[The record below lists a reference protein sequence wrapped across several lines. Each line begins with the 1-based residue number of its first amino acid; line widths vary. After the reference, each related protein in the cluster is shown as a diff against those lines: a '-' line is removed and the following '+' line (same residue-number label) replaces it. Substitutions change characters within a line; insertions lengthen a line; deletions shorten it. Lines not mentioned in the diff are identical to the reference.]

1 MKKQQPILLKFRVFL
16 FQVSDYLFAPTSLS
30 FGQLKTNLWQ
40 DSYTQFSAY
49 IAKEADADSPGDLA
63 RVQFYY
69 AAAGESNDLSRV
81 AQNQVQNALAKSTRG
96 G

>member
-1 MKKQQPILLKFRVFL
+1 
-16 FQVSDYLFAPTSLS
+16 
-30 FGQLKTNLWQ
+30 
-40 DSYTQFSAY
+40 
-49 IAKEADADSPGDLA
+49 LA

-96 G
+96 GLDQIPGAGSSDRWAKSQGTWSGKTKKKSAQANEKCRRSRSWS